1 MWATGRAQG
10 GVRGSGLSSVES
22 GWKGRGRVPLLF
34 VVFVRFVYLLSSPSR
49 KRAREQ
55 RAQIL
60 RQRRRSKAQTLNPTQ
75 DTPKSKTYE

>member
-55 RAQIL
+55 RA
-60 RQRRRSKAQTLNPTQ
+60 
-75 DTPKSKTYE
+75 